1 MASNPVVNMFRV
13 SELRSRLFFTLFI
26 LAIFRL
32 GSVLTVPGIDPNAL
46 LSYFNNN
53 GAADSFANYID
64 FFVGG
69 AFSNF
74 SIFMLGVMPYISTQI
89 IMQLAVII
97 FPSLKRIVQEDG
109 GQRKMATWTRVGTVF
124 VCLLQSYAVT
134 VYAHSIP
141 GCMVL
146 SGWKFYAI
154 TMLAVTTGSMVTV
167 WLGDQITANGIGN
180 GISLMIFAGIVA
192 RLPHAVVELGRYVN
206 PGFMNPKAPA
216 SSVTDS
222 THLMWV
228 ILTFI
233 IFIVMIGL
241 VIFEESGERKIPV
254 HYAKRVV
261 GRKMYGGQNTY
272 IPFKVN
278 PSNVIPLIFAS
289 SLLTLPVQLV
299 SMFGKSEDTASWVK
313 TLSNVLTPNGL
324 WYNVVLVVL
333 IVFFAYFYTQVTLN
347 PIEIAKNIRENGGS
361 IPGVRTDKTE
371 EYLQKI
377 LNRLVL
383 PGSLFL
389 AFIAI
394 FPTIIMKFFNGFP
407 QSAAQ
412 LLGGTSLIIMV
423 GVDLDTMSQVEAL
436 LKMHHQEGLTKKGKI
451 RSRNI

>member
-13 SELRSRLFFTLFI
+13 KEIRSRMFFTLLI

-32 GSVLTVPGIDPNAL
+32 GSVLTIPGIDATVL
-46 LSYFNNN
+46 FEYFNNL
-53 GAADSFANYID
+53 AAQNKNAFASYMD

-89 IMQLAVII
+89 ILQLAVII
-97 FPSLKRIVQEDG
+97 FPSMKRAIQEDG
-109 GQRKMATWTRVGTVF
+109 GQRKMAAWTRIGTVF

-134 VYAHSIP
+134 VYARSIP
-141 GCMVL
+141 GCIVL
-146 SGWKFYAI
+146 SSILKFN
-154 TMLAVTTGSMVTV
+154 MLAMLTVTTGSMVTV

-180 GISLMIFAGIVA
+180 GISMMIFAGIVA
-192 RLPHAVVELGRYVN
+192 RLPNAIAELARKVASGEIQLVFVIVVL
-206 PGFMNPKAPA
+206 
-216 SSVTDS
+216 
-222 THLMWV
+222 LMFV
-228 ILTFI
+228 AI
-233 IFIVMIGL
+233 IAL

-289 SLLTLPVQLV
+289 SLLTLPLQLL
-299 SMFGKSEDTASWVK
+299 S
-313 TLSNVLTPNGL
+313 TLGNNQESARWIIRLSAVLTPNGL
-324 WYNVVLVVL
+324 WYNILLVVL

-347 PIEIAKNIRENGGS
+347 PVEIAKNIRENGGS
-361 IPGVRTDKTE
+361 IPGVSTDKTE

-377 LNRLVL
+377 LNRLIL

-394 FPTIIMKFFNGFP
+394 IPSVIQRLFNFP
-407 QSAAQ
+407 QSVAM
-412 LLGGTSLIIMV
+412 LMGGTSLIIMV

-436 LKMHHQEGLTKKGKI
+436 LKMHHQDGLTKKGKI
-451 RSRNI
+451 RSRNL

>member
-13 SELRSRLFFTLFI
+13 KEIRVRLLFTFLI

-32 GSVLTVPGIDPNAL
+32 GSVLTIPGIDATVL
-46 LSYFNNN
+46 FDYFNNL
-53 GAADSFANYID
+53 AAQNKNAFASYMD

-89 IMQLAVII
+89 ILQLAVII
-97 FPSLKRIVQEDG
+97 FPSMKRAIQEDG
-109 GQRKMATWTRVGTVF
+109 GQRKMAAWTRIGTVF

-134 VYAHSIP
+134 VYARSIP
-141 GCMVL
+141 GCIVFSSL
-146 SGWKFYAI
+146 LKFNLLAI
-154 TMLAVTTGSMVTV
+154 LTVTTGSMVTV
-167 WLGDQITANGIGN
+167 WLGDQITSNGIGN
-180 GISLMIFAGIVA
+180 GISMMIFAGIVA
-192 RLPHAVVELGRYVN
+192 RLPNAIAELVRKVAAGEIQLVFVIVVLVM
-206 PGFMNPKAPA
+206 FVA
-216 SSVTDS
+216 
-222 THLMWV
+222 
-228 ILTFI
+228 I
-233 IFIVMIGL
+233 IAL

-289 SLLTLPVQLV
+289 SLLTLPLQIV
-299 SMFGKSEDTASWVK
+299 STLGNNQESARWISR
-313 TLSNVLTPNGL
+313 LSNILTPNGL
-324 WYNVVLVVL
+324 WYNVLLVIL

-347 PIEIAKNIRENGGS
+347 PVEIAKNIRENGGS
-361 IPGVRTDKTE
+361 IPGVSTDKTE
-371 EYLQKI
+371 EYLNKI
-377 LNRLVL
+377 LNRLIL

-394 FPTIIMKFFNGFP
+394 IPSVIQRLFNFP
-407 QSAAQ
+407 QSVAM
-412 LLGGTSLIIMV
+412 LMGGTSLIIMV

-436 LKMHHQEGLTKKGKI
+436 LKMHHQDGLTKKGKI
-451 RSRNI
+451 RSRNL